1 MTVSDAPPPARRL
14 LLSVEGITLEQ
25 VEDWMPACGRDTE
38 GRAQPRAPLPG
49 QQPLP
54 IWPSGGPAGPS
65 PASRPAQHSSSSS
78 RAAARLAGSAAAII
92 LECLSGRRALPHL
105 RMMCTQRAYDHVHS
119 WPRGPGWA
127 RASIVSSPH
136 VDGWHGAVEA
146 VILIDVEG
154 HTVAMAISLR
164 RSCDGW
170 LVDDAELAVNRGVSA
185 LLGGK
190 PLSSPYRG
198 SA

>member
-25 VEDWMPACGRDTE
+25 VEDWMPPCGQDSE
-38 GRAQPRAPLPG
+38 GRPQARIPLPG
-49 QQPLP
+49 QEPLP
-54 IWPSGGPAGPS
+54 IWPPGGAVGPS
-65 PASRPAQHSSSSS
+65 SASRPAQRSSSSS
-78 RAAARLAGSAAAII
+78 RSAARLAGSAAAII

-105 RMMCTQRAYDHVHS
+105 RMMCTQRAYEHLHN

-136 VDGWHGAVEA
+136 VDGQDGAVEA

-170 LVDDAELAVNRGVSA
+170 LVDDAELAVSRGIGA
-185 LLGGK
+185 LLGGG
-190 PLSSPYRG
+190 PLSSPSRG

>member
-14 LLSVEGITLEQ
+14 LLSVEGITLEK
-25 VEDWMPACGRDTE
+25 VEDWMPPCGQDGE
-38 GRAQPRAPLPG
+38 GRPRTRVPLPG

-54 IWPSGGPAGPS
+54 IWPPGGPAAPS
-65 PASRPAQHSSSSS
+65 PTSRPVQRSSSG
-78 RAAARLAGSAAAII
+78 RAAVRLAGSAAAII

-105 RMMCTQRAYDHVHS
+105 RMMCTQRAYEHVHD

-127 RASIVSSPH
+127 QASIVSRPH
-136 VDGWHGAVEA
+136 VDGQDGAVEA
-146 VILIDVEG
+146 VVLIDVEG

-170 LVDDAELAVNRGVSA
+170 LVDDAELAVSRGVSA
-185 LLGGK
+185 LLGGA
-190 PLSSPYRG
+190 PLSSPSRG